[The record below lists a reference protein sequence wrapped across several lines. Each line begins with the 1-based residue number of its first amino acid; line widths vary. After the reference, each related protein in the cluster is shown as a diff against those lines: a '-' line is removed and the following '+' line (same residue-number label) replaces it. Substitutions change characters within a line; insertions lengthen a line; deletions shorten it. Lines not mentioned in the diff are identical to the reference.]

1 MALDTTTE
9 VSNKKIMDAILELT
23 NNFNENTK
31 SMSQISA
38 TLDDIKTQQN
48 EMKRDFLAFKSNT
61 QASIN
66 ALESSQQKV
75 VESQEFLNSEFEDI
89 KKELES
95 TKKRAEEAE
104 TKAVKL
110 NAEVQ
115 TIHEDIQRERD
126 RNNDLEQYGRRC
138 MLELNNIPVRE
149 KEDLRK
155 IITSL
160 AKAVNYQEFNYDAN
174 VDIVHRLNSV
184 LETPPIIILFR
195 SRTARNEFYGI
206 RKLLKD
212 ISLQDLNL
220 NYKELNRKIFL
231 NESLTI
237 QNSILF
243 RKVRQA
249 CKEKNYKYF
258 WTANGTIMCR
268 KTMQSSVIKIKKTQ
282 DIDVYIK

>member
-1 MALDTTTE
+1 
-9 VSNKKIMDAILELT
+9 
-23 NNFNENTK
+23 
-31 SMSQISA
+31 
-38 TLDDIKTQQN
+38 
-48 EMKRDFLAFKSNT
+48 
-61 QASIN
+61 
-66 ALESSQQKV
+66 
-75 VESQEFLNSEFEDI
+75 
-89 KKELES
+89 
-95 TKKRAEEAE
+95 
-104 TKAVKL
+104 
-110 NAEVQ
+110 
-115 TIHEDIQRERD
+115 
-126 RNNDLEQYGRRC
+126 
-138 MLELNNIPVRE
+138 MLELNNIPVRG

-155 IITSL
+155 ITTSL
-160 AKAVNYQEFNYDAN
+160 TKAVNYQEFNYDAN

-195 SRTARNEFYGI
+195 TRTARNEFYGI
-206 RKLLKD
+206 LKLLNKD

-282 DIDVYIK
+282 DIDIYIK